1 MNILLPIKPEYSQ
14 KILNGSK
21 KFEFRTRI
29 AKQPIE
35 KIYIYETSP
44 TMKVVGEV
52 NVLGILEDSIES
64 LWRKTKN
71 FGGICKEA
79 FFNYFGNKQ
88 KGYAYKLGSFNKYDE
103 PMNLESFNI
112 DFPPQSYVYIN

>member
-14 KILNGSK
+14 KILDGSK
-21 KFEFRTRI
+21 RFEFRTRI
-29 AKQPIE
+29 AKRPID

-52 NVLGILEDSIES
+52 DVLDVIEDNIES
-64 LWRKTKN
+64 LWKKTKR
-71 FGGICKEA
+71 FGGICKDA
-79 FFNYFGNKQ
+79 FFDYFNNKE

-103 PMNLESFNI
+103 PLNLDSFDI
-112 DFPPQSYVYIN
+112 DSPPQSFLRA

>member
-21 KFEFRTRI
+21 KYEYRTKI
-29 AKQPIE
+29 AKQKID

-52 NVLGILEDSIES
+52 DVLDFIEDDIDS
-64 LWRKTKN
+64 LWLKTNKQ
-71 FGGICKEA
+71 GGIYKKD
-79 FFNYFGNKQ
+79 FFKYFENK
-88 KGYAYKLGSFNKYDE
+88 KKAYAYKLGQYKKYSTPKNLNK
-103 PMNLESFNI
+103 FNI
-112 DFPPQSYVYIN
+112 YFPPQSFVYIK